1 MKTVIRIVM
10 FQFHK
15 VQLTLLVAVIS
26 IVRIMFQ
33 FHKVQLTR
41 LSQYTHST

>member
-15 VQLTLLVAVIS
+15 VQLTPNGQATNLNEKQVS
-26 IVRIMFQ
+26 IP
-33 FHKVQLTR
+33 
-41 LSQYTHST
+41 